1 MIKDSSNSDE
11 IGLASKSLAIS
22 TIAMDFDC
30 NFHTCFLLDLI
41 KDIIIIIICIKD
53 AYPFAKAYSDW

>member
-11 IGLASKSLAIS
+11 IDLASNSLAIS

-30 NFHTCFLLDLI
+30 NFRTCFLLDLI
-41 KDIIIIIICIKD
+41 KHIIIIIIND
-53 AYPFAKAYSDW
+53 VYPFTKACSGW